1 MTTKDVP
8 LRTRSA
14 SRPSLTRQRL
24 ARLWSLGA
32 PLLLVYLIVLVFNSA
47 GASVQQEVQY
57 ALANLVI
64 VVGLQSFVGTSGV
77 LSFGHVGFVAAGA
90 WTLGLLSEDP
100 VVKKN
105 SIASM
110 FPFLREA
117 HTGFWL
123 ALVLA
128 VLVGGVLAALVAPVL
143 MRLNGLQAGIATFAF
158 LSVIDVLLANWNK
171 IGPASSQ
178 QGFFFSGSS
187 LDTQTLLLIALTA
200 VVVSWLYQRSKSA
213 RLLRASRESLV
224 AAPASGIDV
233 TRHRI
238 IALVVSGLLCGLGGG
253 LTAQVHGSVDPSQV
267 SVQLTFLTVSMLVL
281 GGLLSVWGAVVGTL
295 LFSLI
300 DFLLQE
306 ASTGL
311 AIGGFVVTVPSG
323 AHQIVLG
330 AVLVMALLL
339 RPEGITRG
347 QEVSWPFVSQ
357 RGGGIPRGP
366 TLRRPGRVR
375 ATTTD
380 GQRE

>member
-1 MTTKDVP
+1 M
-8 LRTRSA
+8 
-14 SRPSLTRQRL
+14 
-24 ARLWSLGA
+24 GA
-32 PLLLVYLIVLVFNSA
+32 PLLLVYLIVLIFNSA

-238 IALVVSGLLCGLGGG
+238 IALIVSGLLCGLGGG

-330 AVLVMALLL
+330 AVLVMVLLL

-357 RGGGIPRGP
+357 HGGGIPRGP